1 MLETNLNLTPHQRQ
15 ILTQKIN
22 HIRRLFDEN
31 LVSDELSFALDD
43 LEEMLLASETAAEK
57 QLSAQLSL
65 YPLRQASLSPCIN
78 EALLILKQTGLDVYP
93 GSMSTVVSG
102 SPGKLWAGLQK
113 VFTAAEA
120 HGELVMVLSI
130 SNACPKPDQT

>member
-15 ILTQKIN
+15 ILNQKIN
-22 HIRRLFDEN
+22 HIRSLFDEN
-31 LVSDELSFALDD
+31 LITDELSFALDD
-43 LEEMLLASETAAEK
+43 LEEMILESETDAEK

-65 YPLRQASLSPCIN
+65 YPLRQTSLSPCIN
-78 EALLILKQTGLDVYP
+78 KALLILRETGLDVYP

-102 SPGKLWAGLQK
+102 SPGKLWAGLQH
-113 VFTAAEA
+113 VFSAAEA
-120 HGELVMVLSI
+120 HGELVMVLTI